1 MGGMEIFVIPC
12 IILFFI
18 GLFGATGT
26 PLTILRKS
34 VVLLKLP
41 ISLALKKSGSSS
53 KFPYVVL
60 CLVSAAAAVFW
71 IYVGS
76 MASGFN
82 ANKGMVGKVE
92 QAQRRSAVSGCE
104 MEVKEKFQC
113 EPLLEKKDKA
123 RIHVFSS
130 RGVFIKIKGKCIFN
144 KHKIFPLKS
153 EIFSYLCKLHNG
165 KLQIKNIKKI
175 IITGE

>member
-26 PLTILRKS
+26 PLTIVRKS

-41 ISLALKKSGSSS
+41 ISLAVKKPGSSS

-82 ANKGMVGKVE
+82 ANKGMLSKTKA
-92 QAQRRSAVSGCE
+92 AQWRLAVSGCE
-104 MEVKEKFQC
+104 EEVKEKFQC
-113 EPLLEKKDKA
+113 EPSLVD
-123 RIHVFSS
+123 RF
-130 RGVFIKIKGKCIFN
+130 
-144 KHKIFPLKS
+144 
-153 EIFSYLCKLHNG
+153 
-165 KLQIKNIKKI
+165 
-175 IITGE
+175 

>member
-26 PLTILRKS
+26 PLTIVRKSAVLLKLPISFAVTKS

-41 ISLALKKSGSSS
+41 ISLVLKKSGSSS

-82 ANKGMVGKVE
+82 ANKGMVGKTE

-104 MEVKEKFQC
+104 KEVKDKFQC
-113 EPLLEKKDKA
+113 EPSLEKKDKA
-123 RIHVFSS
+123 RIHVF
-130 RGVFIKIKGKCIFN
+130 FK
-144 KHKIFPLKS
+144 
-153 EIFSYLCKLHNG
+153 
-165 KLQIKNIKKI
+165 
-175 IITGE
+175 